1 MPKAIQPLLIQQAQL
16 HNLLVTTFQNTIIG
30 LGDIKQCSETL
41 DVPTSSHPSVLL
53 WQMSRSDLAN
63 AFDTFEHQSQDIY

>member
-16 HNLLVTTFQNTIIG
+16 HILLVTTFQNTIIG

-41 DVPTSSHPSVLL
+41 CPPAFSHPSVLL
-53 WQMSRSDLAN
+53 
-63 AFDTFEHQSQDIY
+63 FDIFEHQSQDIRPQMNSTET